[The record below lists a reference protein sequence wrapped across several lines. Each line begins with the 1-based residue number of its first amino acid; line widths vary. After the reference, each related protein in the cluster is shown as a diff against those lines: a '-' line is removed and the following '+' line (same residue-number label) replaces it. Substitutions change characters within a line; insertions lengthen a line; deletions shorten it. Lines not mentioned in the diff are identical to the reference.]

1 QATVAIQNAR
11 LIEEL
16 GRSREEISSRADA
29 EKTLREIAANISAIR
44 DPDAVLQQTVD
55 EARRLLASDGARID
69 LLDGDVLTWAY
80 ASGDR
85 TTRVRDEGRDRSF
98 RVGEGVAGL
107 AVERGQT
114 FLTDDYL
121 ADDRFTHIEQ
131 SDELVEATGNV
142 SVLAAPMRAAHGSLG
157 SISVSSNR
165 YGVYDES
172 SAQLLQALADQA
184 AITIQN

>member
-1 QATVAIQNAR
+1 
-11 LIEEL
+11 
-16 GRSREEISSRADA
+16 
-29 EKTLREIAANISAIR
+29 
-44 DPDAVLQQTVD
+44 AVLQQTVD

-85 TTRVRDEGRDRSF
+85 ATRVRDEGRDRSF

-184 AITIQN
+184 AITIQNARLIAELNRSRTQLRRRAEEEQSLREIAARISATKGARDVL